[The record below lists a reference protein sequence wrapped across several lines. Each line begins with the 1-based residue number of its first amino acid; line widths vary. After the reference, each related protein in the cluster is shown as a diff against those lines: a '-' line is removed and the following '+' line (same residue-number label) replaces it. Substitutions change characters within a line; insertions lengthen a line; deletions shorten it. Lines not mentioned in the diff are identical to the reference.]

1 MKWKTLTPKSTIFD
15 GWNHHQQRISLSILE
30 SNKSFSLF
38 SQKKWKTSEIK
49 FRTKNQC
56 FKTRPG
62 PAGRPGSEAGP
73 GLSQKQAG
81 TWPGRPGGST
91 RDPADPAKPGWD
103 PGIFFFYILMPE
115 TTTTKGR
122 MHCNLQSTELQKWEE
137 DLINFKKLSNPFHSQ
152 SRRRVDEQK
161 TLESLIA
168 VSILSIRLDEFL
180 LVSFFFRLSL
190 SSVSSSSLC
199 WTCRRV

>member
-30 SNKSFSLF
+30 SNESFSLF

-56 FKTRPG
+56 FKTWPG

-81 TWPGRPGGST
+81 NWPGQT
-91 RDPADPAKPGWD
+91 RSPRRADPAKPGWD
-103 PGIFFFYILMPE
+103 PGIFFFISSCPKRQQQRDECIAIYRAPNCRSE
-115 TTTTKGR
+115 
-122 MHCNLQSTELQKWEE
+122 
-137 DLINFKKLSNPFHSQ
+137 KK
-152 SRRRVDEQK
+152 
-161 TLESLIA
+161 T
-168 VSILSIRLDEFL
+168 
-180 LVSFFFRLSL
+180 
-190 SSVSSSSLC
+190 
-199 WTCRRV
+199 